1 MSRPA
6 FAPGLTAVLTA
17 GALGVLMLAAPAA
30 AQDGKGQFELQC
42 KFCHDDDS
50 LGPNLTG
57 VAGRKLGSTG
67 FDYSDAMKAKGAEGK
82 TWTDE
87 ELDAFLKAPADHVPG
102 TKMMMS
108 VSDDAARKA
117 IIEYLKTLK

>member
-1 MSRPA
+1 MPRPA
-6 FAPGLTAVLTA
+6 FAAALAPLV
-17 GALGVLMLAAPAA
+17 LGVLTLAAAPAL

-50 LGPNLTG
+50 LGPPLAG
-57 VAGRKLGSTG
+57 VAGRKLAATG

-87 ELDAFLKAPADHVPG
+87 ELDAFLKAPGDHVPG